1 MARTTEGK
9 LYTAGKKG
17 HYYFRYT
24 ARGKDCRV
32 RLLGTDGRPITTRP
46 EAVKAAARILK
57 PIQETDRAE
66 QLRTLK
72 NNLQDAE
79 AAAENAEM
87 LLKNCKAT
95 IANGWTLFMACQN
108 RPASCKRYPENAIPR
123 HSTPGNY
130 AGYYRQFTD
139 WIRKIHPDISLLAE
153 ITPDIAGEYAGYL
166 GRLNG
171 AAGTFNKIIQFFK
184 MFFNTLLD
192 DDKLSCRN
200 PFQKISRKEPESN
213 SRQPLTVEQIAR
225 LIQETDGE
233 DQLLIALGYFT
244 GLRFG
249 DCCTLL
255 WREIDLLRGVIERIP
270 RKTRHTRK
278 DKAESTVK
286 IGIPAFLMRLLEKT
300 PPEARTGYLLPEIGT
315 AYDSGQSAN
324 MTRRILRAFDKAGI
338 QTHKAGTGRTPVTDE
353 NGDPV
358 IDPKTGKPKMT
369 GCRAI
374 VEIGFHSL
382 RYSYISHNAEKGTP
396 AAIIQKNAG
405 HASPAMTEHYTRI
418 SDQAAL
424 QYAGNLS
431 LPLPAD
437 ENIIE
442 AEVLNPDCRDNGRDP
457 ADGGQLARLQDMIQT
472 LNAEQIKNV
481 IAYIQRGAG
490 K

>member
-17 HYYFRYT
+17 HYYFRFT
-24 ARGKDCRV
+24 ARGKDCRI
-32 RLLGTDGRPITTRP
+32 RLIGTDGKPITTRP

-66 QLRTLK
+66 QLRMLK

-79 AAAENAEM
+79 EAASIADKQ
-87 LLKNCKAT
+87 LKNGKAT
-95 IANGWTLFMACQN
+95 ISNGWTLFMSCQS
-108 RPASCKRYPENAIPR
+108 RPASCKRFPAAAIPR

-130 AGYYRQFTD
+130 AGYYRQFTE
-139 WIRKIHPDISLLAE
+139 WMREFYPNLNLLSD
-153 ITPDIAGEYAGYL
+153 ITPDHAAEYVQFIENQ
-166 GRLNG
+166 NG
-171 AAGTFNKIIQFFK
+171 ATGTYNKIIQFFK
-184 MFFNTLLD
+184 MFFNTLLED
-192 DDKLSCRN
+192 EKIDCRN
-200 PFQKISRKEPESN
+200 PFQKIRRKEQESN
-213 SRQPLTVEQIAR
+213 SRRPLTVEQIAR

-286 IGIPAFLMRLLEKT
+286 IGIPLFLMRLLEKT
-300 PPEARTGYLLPEIGT
+300 PPEARTGYLLPEIGK
-315 AYDSGQSAN
+315 AYDSGKSSN
-324 MTRRILRAFDKAGI
+324 LTRRILRAFEKAGI
-338 QTHKAGTGRTPVTDE
+338 QIHKAGTGIIAATDE
-353 NGDPV
+353 NGNPIKDE
-358 IDPKTGKPKMT
+358 TGKAKKT

-382 RYSYISHNAEKGTP
+382 RYSYISHNAEAGTP

-405 HASPAMTEHYTRI
+405 HANPAMTEHYTRI

-424 QYAGNLS
+424 QYAGKLS
-431 LPLPAD
+431 LPIPD

-442 AEVLNPDCRDNGRDP
+442 AEVLNPERRDNAGSG
-457 ADGGQLARLQDMIQT
+457 ATAKQLARLQGMIQT
-472 LNAEQIKNV
+472 LTAEQIENV